1 MSADRRVK
9 VKRAPFRIGEASV
22 APGTQAVV
30 DLPVS
35 KLSNHTPVTLPVR
48 VFHGRRDG
56 PTLFVSGVIH
66 GDEIIGVEIIRR
78 LCRVP
83 ALRRLRGTLLCI
95 PIVNVFGFI
104 SHSRYLPDRRDL
116 NRSFPGSPHG
126 SLAAQLAHLFTNE
139 IVARADVGIDLH
151 SAALNRMN
159 LPQIRLDFT
168 HEHCL
173 QLAKAFGVA
182 VVINSPERPGSLRQT
197 AKQHD
202 VEVMTF
208 EAGEALRFDEIAV
221 RAGVRGILRVM
232 KALGMVAA
240 RSVADARTRPTLSE
254 ASAWTRASEAGILR
268 TFKTPGESVTTDD
281 VLGVIANPYEDIET
295 EVRAIWPGLIIGRT
309 NLPVVNQGD
318 ALFHIARVPS
328 ASRAERKVGAI
339 ATELQGDPLFDE
351 DEII

>member
-1 MSADRRVK
+1 MSA
-9 VKRAPFRIGEASV
+9 KRAPFRIGGEAI

-35 KLSNHTPVTLPVR
+35 RLSNHTPVTLPVR

-78 LCRVP
+78 LCRVAP
-83 ALRRLRGTLLCI
+83 LRRLRGTLLCI

-116 NRSFPGSPHG
+116 NRSFPGSPNG
-126 SLAAQLAHLFTNE
+126 SLAGQLAHLFTNE
-139 IVARADVGIDLH
+139 IVARSNVGIDLH
-151 SAALNRMN
+151 SAALNRTN
-159 LPQIRLDFT
+159 LPQLRLDFAQGR
-168 HEHCL
+168 CL
-173 QLAKAFGVA
+173 ELAKAFGVPVIINA
-182 VVINSPERPGSLRQT
+182 VERPGSLRLT
-197 AKQHD
+197 GKENGVD
-202 VEVMTF
+202 VMLY

-232 KALGMVAA
+232 KALGMVTP
-240 RSVADARTRPTLSE
+240 RSIADARTQPTLSE
-254 ASAWTRASEAGILR
+254 ASSWTRAPEGGILR
-268 TFKTPGESVTTDD
+268 TFKAPGESVTSDD
-281 VLGVIANPYEDIET
+281 ILGVIANPYEDVET
-295 EVRAIWPGLIIGRT
+295 EVRATSPGLIIGRT

-328 ASRAERKVGAI
+328 ASRAERKVDAI
-339 ATELQGDPLFDE
+339 ETELQGDPIFDE

>member
-1 MSADRRVK
+1 MSA
-9 VKRAPFRIGEASV
+9 KRAPFRIGDASI
-22 APGTQAVV
+22 APGSQVVV

-35 KLSNHTPVTLPVR
+35 RLSNHTPITLPVR

-83 ALRRLRGTLLCI
+83 TLRRLRGTLLCI

-116 NRSFPGSPHG
+116 NRTFPGNPHG
-126 SLAAQLAHLFTNE
+126 SLAAQLAHLFTHE
-139 IVARADVGIDLH
+139 ILTRCDVGIDLH
-151 SAALNRMN
+151 SAAINRTN
-159 LPQIRLDFT
+159 LPQIRLDFSRQRS
-168 HEHCL
+168 L
-173 QLAKAFGVA
+173 DLAKVFGVP
-182 VVINSPERPGSLRQT
+182 VVVNSPERPGSLRQT
-197 AKQHD
+197 ARNYD
-202 VEVMTF
+202 VDVMTY

-232 KALGMVAA
+232 KALDMISS
-240 RSVADARTRPTLSE
+240 RSVADARIRSTLSD
-254 ASAWTRASEAGILR
+254 ASSWTRAAESGILR
-268 TFKTPGESVTTDD
+268 TFKAPGESVGSDD
-281 VLGVIANPYEDIET
+281 VLGVIANPYEDVES
-295 EVRAIWPGLIIGRT
+295 EVRPTWPGLIIGRT

-328 ASRAERKVGAI
+328 AERAERRVGAI
-339 ATELQGDPLFDE
+339 ESELQGDPIFDE

>member
-1 MSADRRVK
+1 MSAT
-9 VKRAPFRIGEASV
+9 RAPFRIGDASV
-22 APGTQAVV
+22 APGSQVVV

-35 KLSNHTPVTLPVR
+35 KLSNHTPITLPVR

-83 ALRRLRGTLLCI
+83 TLRRLRGTLLCI
-95 PIVNVFGFI
+95 PIVNAFGFI

-116 NRSFPGSPHG
+116 NRSFPGVATG
-126 SLAAQLAHLFTNE
+126 SLAAQLAYLFTNE
-139 IVARADVGIDLH
+139 IVARSDVGIDLH
-151 SAALNRMN
+151 SAALNRIN
-159 LPQIRLDFT
+159 LPQLRLDFS
-168 HEHCL
+168 HSHCL
-173 QLAKAFGVA
+173 DLAKAFGVP

-197 AKQHD
+197 ARDHD
-202 VEVMTF
+202 VDVMTY
-208 EAGEALRFDEIAV
+208 EAGEALRFDEFAV

-232 KALGMVAA
+232 KALGMVSS
-240 RSVADARTRPTLSE
+240 RSVADARTQPTLSE
-254 ASAWTRASEAGILR
+254 ASSWTRASEGGILR
-268 TFKTPGESVTTDD
+268 TFKTPGESVSTDD
-281 VLGVIANPYEDIET
+281 VLGVIANPYEDSET
-295 EVRAIWPGLIIGRT
+295 EVRPTWPGLIIGRT

-339 ATELQGDPLFDE
+339 ETELQGDPLFDE

>member
-1 MSADRRVK
+1 MSA
-9 VKRAPFRIGEASV
+9 KRAPFQIGGDTIE
-22 APGTQAVV
+22 PGTPTVV

-35 KLSNHTPVTLPVR
+35 RLANHTPVTLPVR

-78 LCRVP
+78 LCRAP
-83 ALRRLRGTLLCI
+83 PLRRLRGTLLCV

-116 NRSFPGSPHG
+116 NRSFPGSPNG
-126 SLAAQLAHLFTNE
+126 SLAGQLAHLFTNE
-139 IVARADVGIDLH
+139 IVARSDVGIDLH
-151 SAALNRMN
+151 SAALNRTN
-159 LPQIRLDFT
+159 LPQLRLDFAQGR
-168 HEHCL
+168 CL
-173 QLAKAFGVA
+173 ELAKAFGVPVIINA
-182 VVINSPERPGSLRQT
+182 VERPGSLRLT
-197 AKQHD
+197 GKEHGVD
-202 VEVMTF
+202 VMLY

-232 KALGMVAA
+232 KALGMVTP
-240 RSVADARTRPTLSE
+240 RSIADARTEPTLSE
-254 ASAWTRASEAGILR
+254 ASSWTRASESGILR
-268 TFKTPGESVTTDD
+268 TFKAPGESVASDD
-281 VLGVIANPYEDIET
+281 VLGVIANPYEDVET
-295 EVRAIWPGLIIGRT
+295 EVRATSPGLIIGRT

-328 ASRAERKVGAI
+328 ASRAERKVDAI
-339 ATELQGDPLFDE
+339 ETELQGDPIFDE